1 VTSVIAAYKPTAYV
15 GNMAEAVQTARP
27 HRKLPCGAT
36 SCGGCVKECG
46 VVVYKYIAGLDLED
60 DRESYGADAPEVD
73 AKLNVLNP

>member
-1 VTSVIAAYKPTAYV
+1 MTSVIASFQAEAYV
-15 GNMAEAVQTARP
+15 GNMAEAVKAPRP
-27 HRKLPCGAT
+27 RRKLPCGAT

-60 DRESYGADAPEVD
+60 DRESYGPDAPEGD